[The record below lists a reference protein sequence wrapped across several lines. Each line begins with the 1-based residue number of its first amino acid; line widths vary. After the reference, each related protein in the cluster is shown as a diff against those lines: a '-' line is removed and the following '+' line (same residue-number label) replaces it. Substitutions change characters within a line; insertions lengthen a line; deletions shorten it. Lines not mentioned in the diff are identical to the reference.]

1 LADLTPQEQLML
13 ELINRA
19 RMDPDGEAKR
29 FGIKLNEGVS
39 NAHTISS
46 SSKQV
51 LAGNDFL
58 LDAAN
63 SHSKWMLRN
72 DEFSHEEKNG
82 TPGFTGVDQSD
93 RVEAAGYDWTWVG
106 ENISL
111 RASTANLD
119 ATKEII
125 KQHADLFIDAG
136 IAGRGH
142 RTNML
147 KEDFQEAGIG
157 QELGDYT
164 SNGSNFNASIVTQNF
179 GTSANKV
186 FVTGVVY
193 DDTVKKDEFF
203 SVGEQRSGIAV
214 SSAGANDSTGAG
226 GGYELQFAANAGA
239 RSVTFAGGI
248 SVDLTLG
255 TTNIKIDLVNRD
267 EIWTNGSIDGISTSV
282 TKLHALGIDN
292 IDLAGSSTT
301 ESIYGNKGRNVL
313 SGLGGDDVLDGGRG
327 LDELHGGAGADT
339 FAFAKGDTGRI
350 VGKADIIADF
360 SAAEGDLIDL
370 SAWDANTK
378 KDGNQAFV
386 FIDDQ
391 GFHNKAGELR
401 AFVNSNGDT
410 LVLGDINGDGTADL
424 AILLEG
430 NVALTQT
437 SFDL

>member
-1 LADLTPQEQLML
+1 ML

-39 NAHTISS
+39 NADAISS

-58 LDAAN
+58 QDAAN
-63 SHSKWMLRN
+63 SHSKWMLKNNEFQHNEQRN
-72 DEFSHEEKNG
+72 TS
-82 TPGFTGVDQSD
+82 GFTGVNPAD
-93 RVEAAGYDWTWVG
+93 RMDAAGYDFVGNSGAG
-106 ENISL
+106 ENISV
-111 RASTANLD
+111 RGSSVNLN
-119 ATKEII
+119 ATNEII
-125 KQHADLFIDAG
+125 KQHADLFIDEG
-136 IAGRGH
+136 IEGRGH
-142 RTNML
+142 RTKML
-147 KEDFQEAGIG
+147 AQDFQEAGIG
-157 QELGDYT
+157 QELDKF
-164 SNGSNFNASIVTQNF
+164 SFDGSMLNASMVTQNF
-179 GTSANKV
+179 AFSGNKV

-239 RSVTFAGGI
+239 RSMTFAGGI

-267 EIWTNGSIDGISTSV
+267 EIWTNGSIGGVSTSV
-282 TKLHALGIDN
+282 TELHALGIDD
-292 IDLAGSSTT
+292 IDLAGSATT

-339 FAFAKGDTGRI
+339 FAFAKGDTGSV
-350 VGKADIIADF
+350 VGKGDVIADF
-360 SAAEGDLIDL
+360 STAESDLIDL

-378 KDGNQAFV
+378 KNGNQAFV

-410 LVLGDINGDGTADL
+410 LVLGDINGDGRADL

>member
-19 RMDPDGEAKR
+19 RMDPEGEARR

-39 NAHTISS
+39 NVDKISS

-51 LAGNDFL
+51 LAGNDL
-58 LDAAN
+58 LQEAAT
-63 SHSKWMLRN
+63 SHSEWMIRN
-72 DEFSHEEKNG
+72 DAFSHEEKKG
-82 TPGFTGVDQSD
+82 TPGFTGVDESD
-93 RVEAAGYDWTWVG
+93 RVKAAGYDFTLVG
-106 ENISL
+106 ENISF
-111 RASTANLD
+111 RASTASLD

-125 KQHADLFIDAG
+125 KQHADLFIDANVG
-136 IAGRGH
+136 GRGH
-142 RTNML
+142 RLNIL
-147 KEDFQEAGIG
+147 NEDFQEAGIG

-164 SNGSNFNASIVTQNF
+164 QNKDTFNATMVTQNF
-179 GTSANKV
+179 GRSANKV

-193 DDTVKKDEFF
+193 DDTVKKDDFF

-255 TTNIKIDLVNRD
+255 ATNVKIDLVNRD
-267 EIWTNGSIDGISTSV
+267 EIWTNSSIEATSTAV
-282 TKLHALGIDN
+282 AELHALGIDD
-292 IDLAGSSTT
+292 IDLAGSSAADA
-301 ESIYGNKGRNVL
+301 IYGNKGRNVL
-313 SGLGGDDVLDGGRG
+313 SGQGGNDTLDGDRG
-327 LDELHGGAGADT
+327 IDELHGGSGADT
-339 FAFAKGDTGRI
+339 FVFAKGDTGKS
-350 VGKADIIADF
+350 VGKADVITDF
-360 SAAEGDLIDL
+360 SVAESDTIDL

-378 KDGNQAFV
+378 KDGNQVFI

-391 GFHNKAGELR
+391 DFHNKAGELR
-401 AFVNSNGDT
+401 AFVDGNGDT
-410 LVLGDINGDGTADL
+410 LVLGDTNGDGKADL

-430 NVALTQT
+430 SIALTQA